1 MVVVEKDVHVKAVSG
16 AVEISVGEGIFLP
29 AGDGE
34 NWQLVEINADAG
46 EFPIA
51 HMRGA

>member
-1 MVVVEKDVHVKAVSG
+1 MKVTSG
-16 AVEISVGEGIFLP
+16 AVEIGVGEGIFLP
-29 AGDGE
+29 ADDGE
-34 NWQLVEINADAG
+34 NGQLMEINADAG